1 VAVFPSF
8 ADGEKTRD
16 KAKAEDAEPHCG
28 FKVGQEA
35 HHYRRKGRR
44 HADERAA
51 EKKSVASW
59 RLIVSSL

>member
-28 FKVGQEA
+28 FKVG
-35 HHYRRKGRR
+35 RRLTTTEERVVVTPMSGRL
-44 HADERAA
+44 
-51 EKKSVASW
+51 KKSVASW